1 MTNLLIFPSS
11 ENALIFFHCWSIFL
25 LGINPELTILFFQYL
40 RNVPFPPSFYGFWC
54 EIHCHFN
61 CFSLTG
67 KVSFFFCLFQDFFV
81 FSFQKFDY
89 DMVLVWISLG
99 FSVCGSFNFFNY
111 ISLYLLPSMGS
122 VHLYLFMTTFSAMLF
137 LLFFRDP
144 NDVNVNFFLL
154 QSHLSLR
161 LCYHFICFQSIFSI
175 VQIGQCLLFYFP
187 VHWFFFLSFCCL
199 FHSLLVF
206 TLVFVFLS
214 CKISIWFFVIFVYL
228 LTFYFFAE
236 SLIFLNL
243 FQAYL

>member
-1 MTNLLIFPSS
+1 
-11 ENALIFFHCWSIFL
+11 
-25 LGINPELTILFFQYL
+25 
-40 RNVPFPPSFYGFWC
+40 
-54 EIHCHFN
+54 
-61 CFSLTG
+61 
-67 KVSFFFCLFQDFFV
+67 
-81 FSFQKFDY
+81 
-89 DMVLVWISLG
+89 
-99 FSVCGSFNFFNY
+99 
-111 ISLYLLPSMGS
+111 MGS

-137 LLFFRDP
+137 LLSFRDP
-144 NDVNVNFFLL
+144 NDMNANFLLL

-161 LCYHFICFQSIFSI
+161 LCYCFICFQSIFSI

-236 SLIFLNL
+236 SLYFSKFVSSISVIAHWSNFMTDTLKPLLGNSNFSDISMWVSIDCSNSVWGFSWFLVWQVIFNWNVVIWGITLWVSGPYLKLL
-243 FQAYL
+243 F